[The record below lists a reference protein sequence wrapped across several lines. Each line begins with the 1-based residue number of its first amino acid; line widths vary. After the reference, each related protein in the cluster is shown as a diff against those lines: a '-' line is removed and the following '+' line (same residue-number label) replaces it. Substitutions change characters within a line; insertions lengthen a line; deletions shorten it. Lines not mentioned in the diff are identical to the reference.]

1 MEKKIRSVKFN
12 MVMNAILTMSNII
25 FPLITFPYVS
35 RILLPEGMGKL
46 SFVTSVV
53 GYFSMFAQLGIPT
66 YGIRTCARIR
76 DDKEE
81 LSRTV
86 QELLILNFVTV
97 TVSYVVFAA
106 SIAAIPRFNREKE
119 LFIITG
125 ITILLNALGV
135 EWLYKALEQY
145 AYITARSVVFKIIAI
160 VGMFLLIHN
169 KEDYILYGA
178 ISIFAASASN
188 ILNFI
193 NLRKHI
199 FIKPVNGYEIKRHIK
214 PMLVFFS
221 VSVAA
226 AIYTNLDNVM
236 LGFMN
241 TDVEV
246 GYYSGAIK
254 VKTILV
260 SLVTSAS
267 VVLLPRASHYIEKG
281 ENEEFYKILNKTMRF
296 IMLIAIP
303 LTIFF
308 MIFARDSI
316 LLLSGPEFEGSV
328 IPMMIIMPTL
338 LFIGM
343 SNLVGIQMLVP
354 LGREKQVFWSEVYGA
369 VVDILI
375 NLALIPQYG
384 AMGAAIGT
392 VVAEMVVVIVQ
403 LCYVRSEVKNL
414 FEGVSWVKILISNI
428 LGFVSSI
435 WVLFMGWSAFTTIL
449 VSGLIYF
456 SVYGIMLL
464 ISREKL
470 ALELVQGI
478 LKR

>member
-76 DDKEE
+76 DDKEK

-86 QELLILNFVTV
+86 QELLILNFITV
-97 TVSYVVFAA
+97 IVSYVVFAI
-106 SIAAIPRFNREKE
+106 SIVAIPRFSREKE

-125 ITILLNALGV
+125 ITILLNAMGV

-145 AYITARSVVFKIIAI
+145 AYITVRSVIFKIIA
-160 VGMFLLIHN
+160 VAGMFLLIHN

-199 FIKPVNGYEIKRHIK
+199 CIKPAGGYEIKKHIK

-281 ENEEFYKILNKTMRF
+281 EKEEFYKILNKTMRF

-303 LTIFF
+303 FTIYF
-308 MIFARDSI
+308 MIYARDSI
-316 LLLSGPEFEGSV
+316 LLLSGPEFEGSI
-328 IPMMIIMPTL
+328 IPMVIIMPTL

-369 VVDILI
+369 VVDFAI
-375 NLALIPQYG
+375 NLALIPKYG

-392 VVAEMVVVIVQ
+392 VVAEMVVVAVQ
-403 LCYVRSEVKNL
+403 LCYVKSDVKNI
-414 FEGVSWVKILISNI
+414 FAGVSWLKILISNF
-428 LGFVSSI
+428 LGLVSSI
-435 WVLFMGWSAFTTIL
+435 WILFMGWNAFITIL
-449 VSGLIYF
+449 VSGLLYF

-464 ISREKL
+464 VSKEKL
-470 ALELVQGI
+470 TLELVQGI
-478 LKR
+478 MKR